1 VYVIIEPVSAA
12 EHTASDEEL
21 ARLGLFAGEMVY
33 RINRIRRKGDQ
44 LRAEDIRLP
53 CALFP
58 GLLHKDIFASISTL
72 AEMYKLA
79 LGEAVERISID
90 VVPPK
95 IAKALNVPEGTKVL
109 TVVRVVHLKDG
120 RPAQWRTMYN
130 LDLDGFAKLE
140 DLLRRGS

>member
-1 VYVIIEPVSAA
+1 MIVEPVFAV
-12 EHTASDEEL
+12 EHVASEEEL

-33 RINRIRRKGDQ
+33 RISRLRRQDNQ

-58 GLLHKDIFASISTL
+58 GLLHKDIFADISTL
-72 AEMYKLA
+72 AEVYQLA
-79 LGEAVERISID
+79 LGDAVERISLEAA
-90 VVPPK
+90 PPE
-95 IAKALNVPEGTKVL
+95 IAKALHIPEDKKVL

-120 RPAQWRTMYN
+120 RPAQWRTSYS
-130 LDLDGFAKLE
+130 LDRDGFAKLE